1 MDESLGKLGYELAMY
16 NWYESP
22 EPVIRRCADG
32 GRIGSDTVLPGT
44 VFIKDK
50 LKSLSYRLTDGE
62 IKKYRWLGRET
73 AEAVET
79 VCRSLQPGMDEFQM
93 EAITAAELR
102 SRGIKP
108 TVLLMGVDDR
118 IYRYRHCLPGGA
130 VLDKYATVNVCA
142 EKWGLIVSLTR
153 FVHFGPVPA
162 ELAGKLEGVARI
174 NANFEHATVPGRS
187 GRAIFEAA
195 KTWYA
200 EAGFPDEW
208 QLHHQGGAIGYDN
221 REYKIGPATEVE
233 VQERQ
238 AFAWNPTIT
247 GAKIEDTII
256 AHTDGVEIITY
267 TGSWPTIDVEIEGK
281 VYPQPAILIK

>member
-1 MDESLGKLGYELAMY
+1 
-16 NWYESP
+16 
-22 EPVIRRCADG
+22 
-32 GRIGSDTVLPGT
+32 
-44 VFIKDK
+44 
-50 LKSLSYRLTDGE
+50 
-62 IKKYRWLGRET
+62 
-73 AEAVET
+73 
-79 VCRSLQPGMDEFQM
+79 
-93 EAITAAELR
+93 
-102 SRGIKP
+102 
-108 TVLLMGVDDR
+108 MGVDDR

-130 VLDKYATVNVCA
+130 VLDRYAMVNVCA

-162 ELAGKLEGVARI
+162 ELAGKLERVARI

-187 GRAIFEAA
+187 GREIFEAA

-233 VQERQ
+233 VRERQ

-247 GAKIEDTII
+247 GAKVEGTII
-256 AHTDGVEIITY
+256 AHADGVEIITH

-281 VYPQPAILIK
+281 VYPQPTILIK